1 MKQDFHQRF
10 TQPGYVPKAGD
21 RHYLLRA
28 LKALVGS
35 GGPSSRFRRIFESLI
50 DAAGDAKDEV
60 VLRDSIGLVDAIL
73 RACSEEDA
81 CIVLYSASNAWAE
94 LRRAE
99 VQPENAENLDHPA
112 LLKQLYFLHAAI
124 LHPGFKLLTPGL
136 RARTYCNLGNALS
149 ACGRL
154 IEAFAEWRNAL
165 DEIPIH
171 GMALGNL
178 GIGLVT
184 YGLAL
189 YDPGHTFWF
198 FVHGRRSLESAI
210 AGGVGRDGAT
220 YPDAIEYFKR
230 YQAWVADRVDDE
242 SDSEL
247 LEHSLGRS
255 KEERRYRQWCLDA
268 QLFLNPMND
277 LGALPVASYDVLRL
291 PNHNAQVGITYLGFY
306 NQLKQEYGYA
316 RHCLY
321 QGEHSQSLHLADKGM
336 ALALNYDYALYGMGL
351 EQIKTAFRSAY
362 SLLDKVAYFVNA
374 YWKLGI
380 PERDVSFRTLWF
392 KPVPPRTPA
401 GTPRV
406 IRDEFKTTKNTP
418 LRALYWVSQ
427 DIHSKVLKDVARP
440 DAQALDQLRN
450 HLEHKYAKIVDEFH
464 WIGTPS
470 EHTTDHLAFV
480 IDREDLVAK
489 TLLLLKL
496 SRSALIYLCLA
507 MHYQESQAEKDGES
521 LIVELPVDDYPDDL
535 KT

>member
-10 TQPGYVPKAGD
+10 TQPGYVPKAED

-35 GGPSSRFRRIFESLI
+35 GEPSSRFRRIFESLI

-60 VLRDSIGLVDAIL
+60 VLRDAIGFVDAIL

-81 CIVLYSASNAWAE
+81 CLVLYSASNAWAE
-94 LRRAE
+94 LRRTE

-124 LHPGFKLLTPGL
+124 LHPGFKLLNPGL
-136 RARTYCNLGNALS
+136 RARAYCNLGNALS

-189 YDPGHTFWF
+189 YDRGHTFWF
-198 FVHGRRSLESAI
+198 LVHGRRNLESAI
-210 AGGVGRDGAT
+210 SGGVGRDGAT
-220 YPDAIEYFKR
+220 YPEAIECFKR
-230 YQAWVADRVDDE
+230 YQAWVADRVHDE
-242 SDSEL
+242 SDAEL

-291 PNHNAQVGITYLGFY
+291 PDHNAQVGITYLGFY

-380 PERDVSFRTLWF
+380 PEHAVNFRTLWF
-392 KPVPPRTPA
+392 KPAAP

-406 IRDEFKTTKNTP
+406 IRDTFKTTKNTS

-521 LIVELPVDDYPDDL
+521 LIVEFPVDDYPDDL